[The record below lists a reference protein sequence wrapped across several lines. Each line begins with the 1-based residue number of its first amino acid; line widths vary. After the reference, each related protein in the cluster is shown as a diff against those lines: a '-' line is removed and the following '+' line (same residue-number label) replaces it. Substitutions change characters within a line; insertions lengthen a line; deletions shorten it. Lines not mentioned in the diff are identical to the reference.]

1 MIKIT
6 PKNNKQE
13 ILGEKILDGTP
24 SLKVKVFFPLFLS
37 FMLANKM
44 KEVQTHI
51 LIFQPAN
58 HYRRC
63 RFVLGSQ
70 LRVSGGFLRDA
81 ANQTFR

>member
-13 ILGEKILDGTP
+13 ILGEIFFGWYTF
-24 SLKVKVFFPLFLS
+24 SESQGVFSPFLS

-58 HYRRC
+58 
-63 RFVLGSQ
+63 Q
-70 LRVSGGFLRDA
+70 
-81 ANQTFR
+81 